1 MIRKKIC
8 NNSLAKITP
17 WDMIFA
23 NTSGE
28 QGKTFI
34 HVSTHPSSFPQEYRK
49 SDMNNPYS
57 ERTNLASE
65 LAHHLV
71 NMHKITPISTTPQK
85 SKACNS
91 KQ

>member
-1 MIRKKIC
+1 
-8 NNSLAKITP
+8 
-17 WDMIFA
+17 MIFT
-23 NTSGE
+23 NTSME

-34 HVSTHPSSFPQEYRK
+34 HVSTHPSSVPQEYGK
-49 SDMNNPYS
+49 SDMNQPYS

-85 SKACNS
+85 SKAYTMLEFQKVSMMNIPIVAG
-91 KQ
+91 